1 MKKIYIKPEINVK
14 SARTI
19 NMICTSLL
27 KGDNGGHAKG
37 RITSADSRGIFFDEE
52 EDYSDNANDEFFRS
66 W

>member
-27 KGDNGGHAKG
+27 KGGNANANGI
-37 RITSADSRGIFFDEE
+37 RRADSRGIFFDDE
-52 EDYSDNANDEFFRS
+52 EDYSDNANDDFFRS

>member
-19 NMICTSLL
+19 NMICISYAGNA
-27 KGDNGGHAKG
+27 KFNGIK
-37 RITSADSRGIFFDEE
+37 SADSRGLFFDEE
-52 EDYSDNANDEFFRS
+52 EDYSDNANDDFFRS

>member
-19 NMICTSLL
+19 NMICTSLTHA
-27 KGDNGGHAKG
+27 GNAKG
-37 RITSADSRGIFFDEE
+37 KIADSRGLFFDDE
-52 EDYSDNANDEFFRS
+52 EDYSDNANDELFRS

>member
-19 NMICTSLL
+19 NMICTSLT
-27 KGDNGGHAKG
+27 KGGNAQAKG
-37 RITSADSRGIFFDEE
+37 IKSADSRGLFFDEE
-52 EDYSDNANDEFFRS
+52 EDYSDNANDELFRS

>member
-19 NMICTSLL
+19 NMICTSLPF
-27 KGDNGGHAKG
+27 GSSNAKG
-37 RITSADSRGIFFDEE
+37 KIADSRGLFFDDE
-52 EDYSDNANDEFFRS
+52 EDYSDNANDDFFRS

>member
-19 NMICTSLL
+19 NMICTSLPY
-27 KGDNGGHAKG
+27 GGNAKG
-37 RITSADSRGIFFDEE
+37 KSADSRGIFFDDE
-52 EDYSDNANDEFFRS
+52 EDYSDNANDDFFRS